1 MGSEAVQAT
10 SVLALSVVFTVQPV
24 VSIRVS
30 KGESIKII
38 VSDLGCFP
46 CQFVQI
52 ILKTLIGI
60 GREFKISTA
69 DLKKLHRRPS
79 DCAQ

>member
-1 MGSEAVQAT
+1 MTGLAPGHKKPWAQVFQVTSVGSAAVQAT
-10 SVLALSVVFTVQPV
+10 SILALSVVFTVQPV

-38 VSDLGCFP
+38 VSDLMGFP

-52 ILKTLIGI
+52 ILKTMIGI
-60 GREFKISTA
+60 GG
-69 DLKKLHRRPS
+69 
-79 DCAQ
+79 